1 FVSSR
6 RRHTRLQ
13 GDWSSDVCSSDLA
26 DVVAGDVN
34 SVAVDGPVNRVAH
47 VHRSDDGNVRDVGDV
62 EDAQRV
68 AVEHQELVV
77 AERLDAPDVVSNERR
92 VFAHEH
98 RVGGVADVV
107 DLQNLSVVQRAGDER
122 VVAGDGHGGGVCGVT
137 VDDMRGAGGEVD
149 GDEMRIAGDV
159 GPAVHDHEVLD
170 RLAGVIDGGSLSRQ
184 RMGGVEGE
192 DLVGLAFE
200 IVRIAGGGV
209 EV

>member
-1 FVSSR
+1 
-6 RRHTRLQ
+6 
-13 GDWSSDVCSSDLA
+13 
-26 DVVAGDVN
+26 
-34 SVAVDGPVNRVAH
+34 
-47 VHRSDDGNVRDVGDV
+47 
-62 EDAQRV
+62 
-68 AVEHQELVV
+68 
-77 AERLDAPDVVSNERR
+77 
-92 VFAHEH
+92 
-98 RVGGVADVV
+98 
-107 DLQNLSVVQRAGDER
+107 
-122 VVAGDGHGGGVCGVT
+122 

-209 EV
+209 EARAVDGVTAPAVPATVVVATPSPVTLISVLSIAGAKPRFDSTVTLLSEAR